1 MIKDLA
7 LRSRHA
13 QEERERSMHGVAGR
27 TSHLHRAHVHSSHV
41 HSSHHGHSTHVH
53 SSHHLHSTHGV
64 TSVTSP
70 QRRCVGRWGRGSGRR
85 AFGRGR
91 RRARTEN
98 EENGNGE
105 RFRDHRGG
113 APGEGGGVV
122 SGAPSSRSGDLVGD
136 TSVRSSATQTRAWR
150 RAYARSGADV
160 KNTQIQIAGRERSV
174 GGTVQKQ
181 AHATKG
187 RNAEDGSGS
196 DAFFALSA
204 KSAYGDPSPSSW
216 GSPRHLAAFSCAL
229 PASLCAFLAVLV
241 RVLVTLG
248 RASIAGLRAEKAKL
262 LRETAS
268 SSHQQGSQPA
278 DVGAVAVELDAV
290 DHLLYRLLFQAGG
303 RTLFTGDGTFLT
315 RFDARRQLGY
325 LHCVSGSGSP
335 ALVHAPCRAER
346 LACVLQRHGAYT
358 SRITYPWP
366 HVARRDRRTL
376 LATEAERVG

>member
-27 TSHLHRAHVHSSHV
+27 TSHLHRAHVHSSHRHSSHV

-174 GGTVQKQ
+174 GGTCKNKPKLRKAGTRRMARAPTRFLRLAQSLRTAIRPPAPGDHPAIWRHSLAHCRQ
-181 AHATKG
+181 ASAHFLQCSCECLSHSVAQASQASAQRRQNCFEKRLPRRISRAASRQMSAQSRSSSMQSTICSTDFSFRQADAHCSQAMAHSSHALMQDDSWAICIVSPARVRPPSCTLHAA
-187 RNAEDGSGS
+187 RSGWHVS
-196 DAFFALSA
+196 CKDTVLT
-204 KSAYGDPSPSSW
+204 PR
-216 GSPRHLAAFSCAL
+216 GSPI
-229 PASLCAFLAVLV
+229 P
-241 RVLVTLG
+241 
-248 RASIAGLRAEKAKL
+248 
-262 LRETAS
+262 
-268 SSHQQGSQPA
+268 
-278 DVGAVAVELDAV
+278 
-290 DHLLYRLLFQAGG
+290 G
-303 RTLFTGDGTFLT
+303 RT
-315 RFDARRQLGY
+315 
-325 LHCVSGSGSP
+325 
-335 ALVHAPCRAER
+335 
-346 LACVLQRHGAYT
+346 
-358 SRITYPWP
+358 
-366 HVARRDRRTL
+366 
-376 LATEAERVG
+376 